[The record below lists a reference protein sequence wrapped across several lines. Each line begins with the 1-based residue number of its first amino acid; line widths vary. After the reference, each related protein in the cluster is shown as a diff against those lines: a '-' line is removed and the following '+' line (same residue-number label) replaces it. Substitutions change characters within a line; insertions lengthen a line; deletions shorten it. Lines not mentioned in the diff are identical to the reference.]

1 MPEDGAKPVN
11 VAVLADA
18 GSRVELAV
26 PVERLHR
33 IAEFLTSLEGVV
45 TGSVR
50 LAREQGR
57 IVAEVELATTLALR
71 CQRCMQ
77 PLQLPVEC
85 HSRVVL
91 VADEAAAAGVAPELE
106 TALAPD
112 GRLPLADLVE
122 EELLLALPA
131 APRHAGAC
139 PGGQRGESAQTVS
152 GPTQRPFA
160 NLGELLGRSKH

>member
-18 GSRVELAV
+18 GTRVELVV
-26 PVERLHR
+26 PVERLTR
-33 IAEFLTSLEGVV
+33 IAEHLTSREGVV
-45 TGSVR
+45 TGSVV
-50 LAREQGR
+50 LGREQGR

-77 PLQLPVEC
+77 PMQLPIEC
-85 HSRVVL
+85 RSRVVL
-91 VADEAAAAGVAPELE
+91 LEDEAAAAEVPPELE
-106 TALAPD
+106 TVLAPA
-112 GRLPLADLVE
+112 GRLPLAELVE

-131 APRHAGAC
+131 APRHAGVC
-139 PGGQRGESAQTVS
+139 PGGERGEAETGSQ
-152 GPTQRPFA
+152 PTQRPFA

>member
-18 GSRVELAV
+18 GSRVELVV
-26 PVERLHR
+26 PVERLVR
-33 IAEFLTSLEGVV
+33 IAEHLTSRQGVV
-45 TGSVR
+45 TGSVK

-57 IVAEVELATTLALR
+57 IVAEVELAATLALC

-77 PLQLPVEC
+77 PLQLPIQC
-85 HSRVVL
+85 RSRVVL
-91 VADEAAAAGVAPELE
+91 LENEAAAADVPPELE
-106 TALAPD
+106 TALAPE
-112 GRLPLADLVE
+112 GRLPLAELVE

-131 APRHAGAC
+131 APRHDGVC
-139 PGGQRGESAQTVS
+139 PGGEQGEAETASQ
-152 GPTQRPFA
+152 PTQRPFA